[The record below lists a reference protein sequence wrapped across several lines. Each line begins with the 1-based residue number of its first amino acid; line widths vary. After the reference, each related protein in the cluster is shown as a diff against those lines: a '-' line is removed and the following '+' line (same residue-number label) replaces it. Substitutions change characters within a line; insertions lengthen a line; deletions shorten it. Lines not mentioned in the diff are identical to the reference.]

1 METIL
6 IIILSI
12 VWLVIAYVA
21 YKPLVKGDE
30 FQFKRAL
37 RFILW
42 VIVIIIL
49 AVILYELYEL
59 VDNILSPDIVR
70 RKKY

>member
-1 METIL
+1 MRTFLSIIF
-6 IIILSI
+6 III
-12 VWLVIAYVA
+12 WLGITYVA
-21 YKPLVKGDE
+21 YKPLVKGNE

-42 VIVIIIL
+42 IVVIIVL

-59 VDNILSPDIVR
+59 VAPEHILR
-70 RKKY
+70 RAR

>member
-1 METIL
+1 MRTL
-6 IIILSI
+6 LSI
-12 VWLVIAYVA
+12 IFFIIWLGITYVA

-42 VIVIIIL
+42 IVIIIVL
-49 AVILYELYEL
+49 AVILYQLYEL
-59 VDNILSPDIVR
+59 VAPERILQKMR
-70 RKKY
+70 AR